1 MMGGWIKIY
10 QTIREHWIW
19 NDPRKLKWW
28 IDLLMLAEWRDS
40 KRLVGSDLVTIKR
53 GQLIASVHY
62 LRERWAYKDDN
73 GVQRKPSE
81 HTILK
86 FLSLLE
92 ADQMI
97 SRAKHPATR
106 ATMITIVNYDDYQQ
120 NSTAGCNEGSNDPCN
135 YGCNDPC
142 TEDKNNKNIKDNR
155 EGKSGKSEK
164 RFSPPSIEEVDSYIR
179 EKGYTVDAERFVNFY
194 ESKGWYVGKNKMKNW
209 RAAVATWQKEDNKR
223 NGINQQRSCDKR
235 RGTEATATR
244 PEDYEGKF

>member
-1 MMGGWIKIY
+1 MGGWIKIY

-19 NDPRKLKWW
+19 ERPRYLKWW
-28 IDLLMLAEWRDS
+28 LDLLMLAEWKDS
-40 KRLVGSDLVTIKR
+40 KRLVKSVLVTIKR

-62 LRERWAYKDDN
+62 LQERWVYKDDD
-73 GVQRKPSE
+73 GVKRRPSE

-97 SRAKHPATR
+97 SRSKHPVTR
-106 ATMITIVNYDDYQQ
+106 ATIIAIVNYDDYQQ
-120 NSTAGCNEGSNDPCN
+120 NNATGCND
-135 YGCNDPC
+135 GCNDPC

-164 RFSPPSIEEVDSYIR
+164 CFSPPSIEEVDSYIR

>member
-120 NSTAGCNEGSNDPCN
+120 NSAAGCNEGSNDPCN
-135 YGCNDPC
+135 DGCNDPC

-164 RFSPPSIEEVDSYIR
+164 TLFPALY
-179 EKGYTVDAERFVNFY
+179 
-194 ESKGWYVGKNKMKNW
+194 
-209 RAAVATWQKEDNKR
+209 
-223 NGINQQRSCDKR
+223 
-235 RGTEATATR
+235 RG
-244 PEDYEGKF
+244 G

>member
-1 MMGGWIKIY
+1 
-10 QTIREHWIW
+10 
-19 NDPRKLKWW
+19 
-28 IDLLMLAEWRDS
+28 
-40 KRLVGSDLVTIKR
+40 
-53 GQLIASVHY
+53 
-62 LRERWAYKDDN
+62 
-73 GVQRKPSE
+73 
-81 HTILK
+81 
-86 FLSLLE
+86 
-92 ADQMI
+92 
-97 SRAKHPATR
+97 
-106 ATMITIVNYDDYQQ
+106 MITSRIAQQ
-120 NSTAGCNEGSNDPCN
+120 D
-135 YGCNDPC
+135 
-142 TEDKNNKNIKDNR
+142 NKNIKDNR

>member
-19 NDPRKLKWW
+19 ERPRYLKWW
-28 IDLLMLAEWRDS
+28 LDLLMLAEWKDS
-40 KRLVGSDLVTIKR
+40 KRLVKSVLVTIKR

-62 LRERWAYKDDN
+62 LQERWVYKDDD
-73 GVQRKPSE
+73 GVKRRPSE

-97 SRAKHPATR
+97 SRSKHPVTR
-106 ATMITIVNYDDYQQ
+106 ATIIAIVNYDDYQQ
-120 NSTAGCNEGSNDPCN
+120 NNATGCNGVSNDPCN
-135 YGCNDPC
+135 DGCNDPC

-164 RFSPPSIEEVDSYIR
+164 RFSPPSIEEVDSYIK

-209 RAAVATWQKEDNKR
+209 RAAVAMWQKEDNKR

>member
-62 LRERWAYKDDN
+62 LRERWAHKDDN

-120 NSTAGCNEGSNDPCN
+120 NSAAGCNEGSNDPCN
-135 YGCNDPC
+135 DGCNDPC

>member
-53 GQLIASVHY
+53 GQLIASAHY

-120 NSTAGCNEGSNDPCN
+120 NSTAGCNEGSNDP
-135 YGCNDPC
+135 CNDPC

>member
-1 MMGGWIKIY
+1 MQADRY
-10 QTIREHWIW
+10 AFY
-19 NDPRKLKWW
+19 PRAFGDRVFYPQ
-28 IDLLMLAEWRDS
+28 I
-40 KRLVGSDLVTIKR
+40 
-53 GQLIASVHY
+53 
-62 LRERWAYKDDN
+62 
-73 GVQRKPSE
+73 
-81 HTILK
+81 
-86 FLSLLE
+86 
-92 ADQMI
+92 
-97 SRAKHPATR
+97 
-106 ATMITIVNYDDYQQ
+106 
-120 NSTAGCNEGSNDPCN
+120 GCNDVWCGYCPEYRSYISTGCNGYSNDP
-135 YGCNDPC
+135 CNDPC

>member
-86 FLSLLE
+86 FISLLE

-97 SRAKHPATR
+97 SRAKHPATC
-106 ATMITIVNYDDYQQ
+106 NDDY
-120 NSTAGCNEGSNDPCN
+120 
-135 YGCNDPC
+135 
-142 TEDKNNKNIKDNR
+142 
-155 EGKSGKSEK
+155 
-164 RFSPPSIEEVDSYIR
+164 DS
-179 EKGYTVDAERFVNFY
+179 
-194 ESKGWYVGKNKMKNW
+194 
-209 RAAVATWQKEDNKR
+209 
-223 NGINQQRSCDKR
+223 
-235 RGTEATATR
+235 
-244 PEDYEGKF
+244 